1 MNLFKKLSPKPQNE
15 AVPKSIITNY
25 SYGEIPVEV
34 EYNIDASME
43 RLPYDFETLKKEG
56 IDNIIKERFI
66 PWLKT
71 DEFRDRDGELI
82 FKGLKLYS
90 IVYCYAMIDARYSHS
105 NQQEMAGQF
114 DFFIESGNEFSSDM
128 MESVDMQ
135 IYVLLVHIVKVDGY
149 EV

>member
-71 DEFRDRDGELI
+71 DEFRD
-82 FKGLKLYS
+82 S

-114 DFFIESGNEFSSDM
+114 DFFFESGNEYTSDM
-128 MESVDMQ
+128 MKSVAMQ
-135 IYVLLVHIVKVDGY
+135 IYVLHGHIVKVDGY

>member
-15 AVPKSIITNY
+15 AVPKNIITNY

-43 RLPYDFETLKKEG
+43 HLPDDFETLKKEG

-71 DEFRDRDGELI
+71 DEFRDRDVELI

-90 IVYCYAMIDARYSHS
+90 IVYCYAMILTLISKKWLDSL
-105 NQQEMAGQF
+105 
-114 DFFIESGNEFSSDM
+114 IFSLRV
-128 MESVDMQ
+128 ETNTHL
-135 IYVLLVHIVKVDGY
+135 I
-149 EV
+149 

>member
-71 DEFRDRDGELI
+71 DEFRDRDGKLI

-90 IVYCYAMIDARYSHS
+90 KSIAM
-105 NQQEMAGQF
+105 
-114 DFFIESGNEFSSDM
+114 
-128 MESVDMQ
+128 
-135 IYVLLVHIVKVDGY
+135 L
-149 EV
+149 

>member
-56 IDNIIKERFI
+56 IDNQISI
-66 PWLKT
+66 PSFY
-71 DEFRDRDGELI
+71 DYIYELLTYIAI
-82 FKGLKLYS
+82 FG
-90 IVYCYAMIDARYSHS
+90 
-105 NQQEMAGQF
+105 GQNAVF
-114 DFFIESGNEFSSDM
+114 
-128 MESVDMQ
+128 
-135 IYVLLVHIVKVDGY
+135 
-149 EV
+149 

>member
-56 IDNIIKERFI
+56 IDNIIKEI
-66 PWLKT
+66 NKQ
-71 DEFRDRDGELI
+71 DEEFKKSIENNRKVGEDDI
-82 FKGLKLYS
+82 
-90 IVYCYAMIDARYSHS
+90 R
-105 NQQEMAGQF
+105 
-114 DFFIESGNEFSSDM
+114 
-128 MESVDMQ
+128 
-135 IYVLLVHIVKVDGY
+135 
-149 EV
+149 

>member
-90 IVYCYAMIDARYSHS
+90 IVSIAM
-105 NQQEMAGQF
+105 
-114 DFFIESGNEFSSDM
+114 
-128 MESVDMQ
+128 
-135 IYVLLVHIVKVDGY
+135 L
-149 EV
+149 